1 MSLSYP
7 SGQADLSVDVQFVD
21 DSGLPVDGLVAATM
35 PTLTRS
41 TGSGADAVIALSDL
55 ALVTSAHSDGGVKGR
70 GNGVYRL
77 DLPDLADGTHTLRA
91 EDTDKRLICPKIQ
104 IGQNPAPYSVTI
116 PAAVAAAS
124 QTPGLITS
132 VRGDALSVALPV
144 MGNITGRTKLV
155 WTLKRRYEDTDAEA
169 MLQVEE
175 GVGLT
180 RYNGAAATSAALGSL
195 AVTNQTTGAATLAI
209 DQTLTAA
216 MALAKGWVWDAQVWD
231 ASGDTDSPISGRW
244 DQTPDVTRAT
254 T

>member
-1 MSLSYP
+1 MTLSYP
-7 SGQADLSVDVQFVD
+7 SGQTDLSVDVQFVD
-21 DSGLPVDGLVAATM
+21 DAGLPVTDLVAATM

-41 TGSGADAVIALSDL
+41 TGAGADDVIPLSDL
-55 ALVTSAHSDGGVKGR
+55 ALVTSAHADGGVIER

-77 DLPDLADGTHTLRA
+77 DVPDLADGTHTLRA
-91 EDTDKRLICPKIQ
+91 EATNKRLIAPKIQ

-132 VRGDALSVALPV
+132 VRGDKLSVALPV

-155 WTLKRRYEDTDAEA
+155 WTLKRRYEDTDVEA

-180 RYNGAAATSAALGSL
+180 RYNGADPTSAALGSL
-195 AVTNQTTGAATLAI
+195 TVTNQVTGASTLVI

-216 MALAKGWVWDAQVWD
+216 MALATGWVWDAQVWD
-231 ASGDTDSPISGRW
+231 ASGNTDSPIGGRW

-254 T
+254 S